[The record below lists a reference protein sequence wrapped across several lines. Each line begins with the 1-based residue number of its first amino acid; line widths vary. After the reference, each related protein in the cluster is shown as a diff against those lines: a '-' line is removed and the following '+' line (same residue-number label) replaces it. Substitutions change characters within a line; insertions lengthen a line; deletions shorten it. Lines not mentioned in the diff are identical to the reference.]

1 MQRLASLLD
10 PKNLAYSHRQA
21 LVRLWVLASDPVR
34 LNSWEQAS
42 NDATIAPQI
51 DIFRNQLEA
60 DEPIEIQLIETQP
73 LALIRALD
81 DLVSVTT
88 HGNNRYVERQN
99 AYRMQEDGKDY
110 WLVPVHL
117 EARRQAA
124 VNRQPGR
131 LAHWFHRH
139 AVLPAITAHNI
150 HVKVLRSR
158 SALDEVFNQLFAEP
172 DASLKVWM
180 AHFTDGADVEW
191 DTLSPI
197 GNWRSRCV
205 EPNETRL
212 ASMLQTLN
220 RAIKAGAH
228 MVVFPEFSLDLQHRL
243 QLTQFLQQNPSSIQL
258 VVAGA
263 FHEPENPENPEN
275 LDAPS
280 LPYNTAPVLTATGRQ
295 LFAHRKL
302 SLFGKTDFGAE
313 YAQVGNQLHV
323 LVTPIGS
330 MTVLICKDFM
340 DNAPRVDN
348 LLTEVPVDWV
358 WVPSFGDEKTLKA
371 HKKRAKELAKVAV
384 GTSCAVAN
392 TQNTPLMP
400 LGPAHNF
407 LPGFGHAGGETDPQD
422 ISPEG
427 GLIVFSLAK
436 QKPPAKPVLQRIK

>member
-1 MQRLASLLD
+1 M
-10 PKNLAYSHRQA
+10 
-21 LVRLWVLASDPVR
+21 RLWVLASDPVR

-42 NDATIAPQI
+42 NEATIAPQI
-51 DIFRNQLEA
+51 RIFRNQLEA
-60 DEPIEIQLIETQP
+60 DKPIEIQLIETQP

-81 DLVSVTT
+81 DFVSDKT
-88 HGNNRYVERQN
+88 HDNTRYVTRQN

-150 HVKVLRSR
+150 YVKVLPSR
-158 SALDEVFNQLFAEP
+158 STLDEILSQLSIDKA
-172 DASLKVWM
+172 AMLKVWI
-180 AHFTDGADVEW
+180 AHFVDGAIVLGDT
-191 DTLSPI
+191 TLSPI
-197 GNWRSRCV
+197 GNWRSRYL

-220 RAIKAGAH
+220 MAIEADAH
-228 MVVFPEFSLDLQHRL
+228 IVVFPEFSLDLQHRL
-243 QLTQFLQQNPSSIQL
+243 QLTQFLQQHPSSIQL

-263 FHEPENPENPEN
+263 FHEPEDP
-275 LDAPS
+275 DAPS
-280 LPYNTAPVLTATGRQ
+280 LAYNTAPVLTATGRQ

-313 YAQVGNQLHV
+313 FAQVGNQLHV

-340 DNAPRVDN
+340 DNAPRVNN

-392 TQNTPLMP
+392 TQNTALIPP
-400 LGPAHNF
+400 GQAHNL
-407 LPGFGHAGGETDPQD
+407 LPGFGHAGGATDPQD

-427 GLIVFSLAK
+427 GLMVFSLAK
-436 QKPPAKPVLQRIK
+436 QKPPDKA